1 MRQQQR
7 RRESVS
13 GVSAGTGHPVEAR
26 RERTRGARRAKGET
40 ILARSVRRGHSWPRK
55 KDGGGGS
62 SGRRGWKMKE
72 NEVRWRR
79 DGQPRGGNKKRQKS
93 TACARGVQTPVT
105 KESGQ
110 MQPIAYRVLSSTTC
124 VTKIA
129 LTCKI
134 RRRGRT
140 RRGTGAPIRCTRAR
154 RRRRLRRPALVGS
167 VKGGF
172 HWCRVRVRD
181 GVRIQFHN
189 GMGAAGGARRRY

>member
-1 MRQQQR
+1 MSTGGSRTASGAFWNAAATATERIGVGSVGRYGASGGGKERENAWRQ
-7 RRESVS
+7 
-13 GVSAGTGHPVEAR
+13 T
-26 RERTRGARRAKGET
+26 AKGET

-134 RRRGRT
+134 HSRRPCRT
-140 RRGTGAPIRCTRAR
+140 RRGTGAPIRCIRAGR
-154 RRRRLRRPALVGS
+154 
-167 VKGGF
+167 
-172 HWCRVRVRD
+172 
-181 GVRIQFHN
+181 
-189 GMGAAGGARRRY
+189 

>member
-13 GVSAGTGHPVEAR
+13 GVSAGTGHPVLASAR
-26 RERTRGARRAKGET
+26 EIEREVRGGTKEEGKLIRGKERENAWRQTAKGET

-134 RRRGRT
+134 HSRRPCRT
-140 RRGTGAPIRCTRAR
+140 RRGTGAPIRCIRAGR
-154 RRRRLRRPALVGS
+154 
-167 VKGGF
+167 
-172 HWCRVRVRD
+172 
-181 GVRIQFHN
+181 
-189 GMGAAGGARRRY
+189 